1 MLPTVILDAI
11 PPFVFRVKEI
21 PSIQGVAKFS
31 PILFPRFLY
40 TTSVSF
46 CDFDYLK
53 SNSLDTLNI
62 QASGS
67 NEFLDQDAITFRKLY
82 HLHHLSSTMQITE

>member
-40 TTSVSF
+40 TTSVFF
-46 CDFDYLK
+46 CDFDNFK
-53 SNSLDTLNI
+53 NNSLSTLNI
-62 QASGS
+62 QVSGS
-67 NEFLDQDAITFRKLY
+67 NEFLDQDAIAFKAV
-82 HLHHLSSTMQITE
+82 SSSSSLFNNANH